1 MKAAIYTR
9 YGSPDV
15 VHIADVKTPVP
26 SDDELLIR
34 VRAASVNPYDW
45 HFMRGEPYFFRLR
58 LGLRKPKIQ
67 LFGVDVAGRVEAVG
81 KNVTQFKPGDAVFG
95 MATGAF
101 AEFVCTAPSKLALK
115 PDSMTFEQAAS
126 VPIAGLTAL
135 QGLRDKGHIQ
145 PGQKVLING
154 ASGGVGTFAAQ
165 IAKSFGAEVT
175 GVCST
180 RNVELLRS
188 VGADH
193 VVDYT
198 RENFTN
204 GAPRYDLILDCIGN
218 HSLSACRRALTPAG
232 TYLIVGGR
240 AGRWMT
246 VFAARLIRA
255 QILSR
260 FASQRLLFVS
270 AKPIQQDLAV
280 LGQLITSEKIK
291 PVLDRRYPLR
301 ELPEAIRYLE
311 QGHARGKVV
320 ITIAEER

>member
-1 MKAAIYTR
+1 MKAAVYSS
-9 YGSPDV
+9 YGPPDV
-15 VHIADVKTPVP
+15 VQITDVAKPIP
-26 SDDELLIR
+26 NDNELLIK
-34 VRAASVNPYDW
+34 VHAASVNPYDW

-67 LFGVDVAGRVEAVG
+67 FFGADVAGRVETVG
-81 KNVTQFKPGDAVFG
+81 RNVTQFKPGDAVFG

-101 AEFVCTAPSKLALK
+101 AEFVCVAPSKLAAK
-115 PDSMTFEQAAS
+115 PDAMTFEQAAS

-135 QGLRDKGHIQ
+135 QGPRDKGQIQ
-145 PGQKVLING
+145 PGQRVLING
-154 ASGGVGTFAAQ
+154 AAGGVGTFAVQ

-188 VGADH
+188 IGADH

-204 GAPRYDLILDCIGN
+204 AAQRYNLILDCIGN
-218 HSLSACRRALTPAG
+218 HSLSACRRALTPTG

-240 AGRWMT
+240 TGRWMT
-246 VFAARLIRA
+246 AFAARLIKA

-260 FASQRLLFVS
+260 FVSHRLLFVS
-270 AKPIQQDLAV
+270 AKPVQQDLAT
-280 LGQLITSEKIK
+280 LGQLIVDGKIR
-291 PVLDRRYPLR
+291 PVLDRRYPLQQ
-301 ELPEAIRYLE
+301 LPEAIRYLE
-311 QGHARGKVV
+311 EGHARGKVV
-320 ITIAEER
+320 ITVAEDR

>member
-1 MKAAIYTR
+1 MKAAVYTN
-9 YGSPDV
+9 YGPPDV
-15 VHIADVKTPVP
+15 VHVMDVAAPVP
-26 SDDELLIR
+26 SDDELLIK
-34 VRAASVNPYDW
+34 VHAASVNPYDW

-67 LFGVDVAGRVEAVG
+67 FFGADLAGRVETVG
-81 KNVTQFKPGDAVFG
+81 RNVTQFRPGDAVFG
-95 MATGAF
+95 MATGTF
-101 AEFVCTAPSKLALK
+101 AELVCASPSKLAAK
-115 PDSMTFEQAAS
+115 PDAMTFEQAAS

-135 QGLRDKGHIQ
+135 QGLRDKGQIE

-154 ASGGVGTFAAQ
+154 ASGGVGTFAVQ

-180 RNVELLRS
+180 KNVELLRS
-188 VGADH
+188 LGADH

-204 GAPRYDLILDCIGN
+204 GAQRYDVILDCIGN
-218 HSLSACRRALTPAG
+218 HSLSACRRALTPTG

-240 AGRWMT
+240 TGAWMT
-246 VFAARLIRA
+246 AFAARIIQA

-260 FASQRLLFVS
+260 FVSQRLLFVS
-270 AKPIQQDLAV
+270 AKPVQQDLTT
-280 LGQLITSEKIK
+280 LGQLIIRGKIK
-291 PVLDRRYPLR
+291 PVLDRRYPLQ

-311 QGHARGKVV
+311 EGHARGKVI
-320 ITIAEER
+320 ITVAEDR